1 MHAVV
6 VKVSIQEGQGP
17 EATEFLRGTIV
28 PRVSQAPGF
37 VAGYWVRLEGGDEG
51 NSVIVFETEDA
62 ARSAADQIR
71 ENTSSNPG
79 VTLNDVTVGE
89 VVANA

>member
-6 VKVSIQEGQGP
+6 VRAKLSDDDSASLE
-17 EATEFLRGTIV
+17 ELRQQVV

-37 VAGYWVRLEGGDEG
+37 VAGYWVRFQSENRGA
-51 NSVIVFETEDA
+51 SVIVFDSEEN
-62 ARSAADQIR
+62 ARNAGDQFQ
-71 ENTSSNPG
+71 PPGG
-79 VTLNDVTVGE
+79 VTLESIDVGE

>member
-6 VKVSIQEGQGP
+6 VKAKLSDDDSASLE
-17 EATEFLRGTIV
+17 ELRQQVV

-37 VAGYWVRLEGGDEG
+37 VAGYWVRFESENRGT
-51 NSVIVFETEDA
+51 SVVVFDSEENARNA
-62 ARSAADQIR
+62 ASQFQPP
-71 ENTSSNPG
+71 EG
-79 VTLNDVTVGE
+79 VTLESIDVGE

>member
-6 VKVSIQEGQGP
+6 VKVSVTDGP
-17 EATEFLRGTIV
+17 VATEFLRETVV
-28 PRVSQAPGF
+28 PNVSQAPGF

-51 NSVIVFETEDA
+51 NSVVVFDSEEA
-62 ARSAADQIR
+62 ARAAAAQIG
-71 ENTSSNPG
+71 ENIGSNPG
-79 VTLNDVTVGE
+79 VTLKDVTVGE

>member
-6 VKVSIQEGQGP
+6 VKVSVKDAP
-17 EATEFLRGTIV
+17 VATQFLRETVV
-28 PRVSQAPGF
+28 PGVSQAPGF

-51 NSVIVFETEDA
+51 NSVIVFESEDA
-62 ARSAADQIR
+62 ARGASEQIR
-71 ENTSSNPG
+71 ANVAENVG
-79 VTLNDVTVGE
+79 VTVKDISVGE

>member
-6 VKVSIQEGQGP
+6 VKVSVTDGEP
-17 EATEFLRGTIV
+17 ATKFLREEIV

-51 NSVIVFETEDA
+51 NSVIVFDSEDQARGA
-62 ARSAADQIR
+62 AEQIR
-71 ENTSSNPG
+71 SNVGDNPG
-79 VTLNDVTVGE
+79 VNLNDVSVGE

>member
-6 VKVSIQEGQGP
+6 SSVTVQEGP
-17 EATEFLRGTIV
+17 SATEFLRERIV
-28 PRVSQAPGF
+28 PAVKQAPGF

-51 NSVIVFETEDA
+51 NSIIVFESEDA
-62 ARSAADQIR
+62 ARQAAGRIQ
-71 ENTSSNPG
+71 ENVSQNPG
-79 VTLNDVTVGE
+79 VTLKSVTVGE

>member
-6 VKVSIQEGQGP
+6 VRVALSDDDSASLEQ
-17 EATEFLRGTIV
+17 LREQVV

-37 VAGYWVRLEGGDEG
+37 VAGYWVRLEGEKTGT
-51 NSVIVFETEDA
+51 SVIVFDSQDNARA
-62 ARSAADQIR
+62 AGEQFQPP
-71 ENTSSNPG
+71 EG
-79 VTLNDVTVGE
+79 VTLESMEFGE

>member
-6 VKVSIQEGQGP
+6 VRAKLSDDDSASLE
-17 EATEFLRGTIV
+17 ELRQQVV

-37 VAGYWVRLEGGDEG
+37 VAGYWVRFQSENRGT
-51 NSVIVFETEDA
+51 SVIVFDSEEN
-62 ARSAADQIR
+62 ARNAGEQFQ
-71 ENTSSNPG
+71 PPGG
-79 VTLNDVTVGE
+79 VTLESVDVGE